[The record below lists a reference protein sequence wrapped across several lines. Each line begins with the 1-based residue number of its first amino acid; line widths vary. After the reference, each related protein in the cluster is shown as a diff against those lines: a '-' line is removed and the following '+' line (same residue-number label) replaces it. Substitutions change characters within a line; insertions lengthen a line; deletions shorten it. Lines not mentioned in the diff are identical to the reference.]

1 MLGIT
6 FTRLYIPAPADVGKG
21 LKTADNSQPL
31 KQVSAE
37 VNGRVTQACYPRNY
51 HIPRKLRV
59 KARGTHKN
67 HRMKRNGW
75 RIALYVYFC
84 TATYI

>member
-21 LKTADNSQPL
+21 LKTADNRQSL
-31 KQVSAE
+31 KQASAE
-37 VNGRVTQACYPRNY
+37 VNGRVTQACYPGNY
-51 HIPRKLRV
+51 HIPRKPRV

-67 HRMKRNGW
+67 HRMKRNG
-75 RIALYVYFC
+75 
-84 TATYI
+84 